1 MSTAL
6 LLRTRKPELASALAS
21 FLRRHGCPA
30 DVGEDGTVSV
40 GLPHGLH
47 EKQAQMELELYI
59 RLWELL
65 HGTRIE
71 VVD

>member
-1 MSTAL
+1 
-6 LLRTRKPELASALAS
+6 
-21 FLRRHGCPA
+21 
-30 DVGEDGTVSV
+30 VGEDGTVSV